1 MKKIILLSLLGV
13 FLTSCKQEAVKK
25 NDTIVDSKKI
35 EDSIQRAKEE
45 QEVLNLNIDDNKTF
59 KEVNKKDSLSE
70 KERKLEERNDAI
82 YSLPTLK

>member
-45 QEVLNLNIDDNKTF
+45 QEVINLNVDDSKTF
-59 KEVNKKDSLSE
+59 DKVKEEDN
-70 KERKLEERNDAI
+70 
-82 YSLPTLK
+82 